1 MAKFLRVRELERVR
15 EGEILEFQELSVYS
29 SSSIGKGEIVSE
41 VETSQLLVSDIR
53 DRSWI
58 DLSHS
63 DSVILW
69 T

>member
-29 SSSIGKGEIVSE
+29 FSSIGKGEIVSE